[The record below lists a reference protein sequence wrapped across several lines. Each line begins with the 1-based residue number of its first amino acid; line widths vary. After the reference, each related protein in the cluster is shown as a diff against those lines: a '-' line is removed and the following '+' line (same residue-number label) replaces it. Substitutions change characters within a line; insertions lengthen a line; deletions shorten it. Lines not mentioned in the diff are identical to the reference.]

1 METAFLLLSLI
12 VLVAYTT
19 EALAGFGSMVI
30 ALTLG
35 AQLYPIEMLVP
46 VLVPL
51 DVMLN
56 AYIVSR
62 HHGFVAWGFFFKRIA
77 PLMAVG
83 LGAGIAVASA
93 IEGGTLRIAFGVMVV
108 VLSLAEIVRQLR
120 PYRKGPAAVMG
131 PVASAICVGGAG
143 VIHGIYATGGPLLVY
158 AVGRSSLSK
167 SAFRS
172 TLATVWLTF
181 NSVLIATFAVEGHLG
196 AAELQKTGSFVPILI
211 VGILLGEWGHRRIDE
226 RRFRLVVFTLLLI
239 AGVTILARL

>member
-1 METAFLLLSLI
+1 MESAFILLVLI

-35 AQLYPIEMLVP
+35 AHLYPIETLVP

-62 HHGFVAWGFFFKRIA
+62 HHGHVAWRFFFKRIA
-77 PLMAVG
+77 PLMGIG
-83 LGAGIAVASA
+83 LGVGIAVASSL
-93 IEGGTLRIAFGVMVV
+93 EGRQLRLAFGVMVV
-108 VLSLAEIVRQLR
+108 LLSAAEISRQLR

-131 PVASAICVGGAG
+131 GVTSAVCMTGAG
-143 VIHGIYATGGPLLVY
+143 MIHGIYATGGPLLVY

-181 NSVLIATFAVEGHLG
+181 NSVLIASFALRGQLGTAEARKIGTFLPVL
-196 AAELQKTGSFVPILI
+196 V
-211 VGILLGEWGHRRIDE
+211 VGVVLGEWGHRRIDE
-226 RRFRLVVFTLLLI
+226 RRFRLVVFSLLLI
-239 AGVTILARL
+239 AGASILARQ

>member
-35 AQLYPIEMLVP
+35 AQLYPIETLVP

-83 LGAGIAVASA
+83 LGVGIAVAST

-120 PYRKGPAAVMG
+120 PYRRGPAAVMG
-131 PVASAICVGGAG
+131 PVTSAVCVGGAG

-158 AVGRSSLSK
+158 AVGRSALSK

-181 NSVLIATFAVEGHLG
+181 NSVLIATFVVEGHIG
-196 AAELQKTGSFVPILI
+196 TAEIRKTGTFVPILI

-226 RRFRLVVFTLLLI
+226 RRFRLVVFSLLLI
-239 AGVTILARL
+239 AGITILVRL